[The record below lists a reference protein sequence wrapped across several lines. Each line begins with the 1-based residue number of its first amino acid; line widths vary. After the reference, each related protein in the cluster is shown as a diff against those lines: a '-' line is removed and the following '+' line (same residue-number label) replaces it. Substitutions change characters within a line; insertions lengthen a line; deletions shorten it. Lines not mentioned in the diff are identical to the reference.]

1 MFLLRIKAHSIW
13 SSLKF
18 STFFVP
24 FPLVC
29 LSRLIVARAIKD
41 DAFEAGY
48 TNADEFLNMPALGDV
63 DYIELPWKEKKLDDF
78 IFQLSYRRFNEIWHK
93 VCIAAGFR
101 EVPRLY
107 SLRVGAGA
115 RLDKNRK
122 LLASFTIY
130 VSI

>member
-1 MFLLRIKAHSIW
+1 MW

-29 LSRLIVARAIKD
+29 LSRLIVARGIQD
-41 DAFEAGY
+41 DALEAGY

-78 IFQLSYRRFNEIWHK
+78 FFQLSYRRFNEIWHK

-101 EVPRLY
+101 ELPRLY
-107 SLRVGAGA
+107 SLRVSAGA
-115 RLDKNRK
+115 RLDNN
-122 LLASFTIY
+122 S
-130 VSI
+130 

>member
-1 MFLLRIKAHSIW
+1 VIKAHSIW

-18 STFFVP
+18 SAFFVP

-29 LSRLIVARAIKD
+29 LGRLIVARAIQD

-48 TNADEFLNMPALGDV
+48 INADEFLNTPALGDV

-78 IFQLSYRRFNEIWHK
+78 VFKLSYRRFNEIWHK
-93 VCIAAGFR
+93 VCIASGLR

-122 LLASFTIY
+122 LLASFIIH